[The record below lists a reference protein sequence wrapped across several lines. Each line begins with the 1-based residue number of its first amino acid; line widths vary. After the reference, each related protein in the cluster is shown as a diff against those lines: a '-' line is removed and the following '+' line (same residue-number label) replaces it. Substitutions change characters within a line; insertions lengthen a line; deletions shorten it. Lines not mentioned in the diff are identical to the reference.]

1 MDNDIS
7 IVPTL
12 SVRNGTAAIDFYKK
26 AFGATELMRIESPD
40 GLVVAEL
47 TIGQAK
53 FFIAD
58 ESPEHGNLSP
68 LTAGGVTVRMGLFVN
83 NPDAMADSA
92 IAAGALL
99 LYPVADQH
107 YGYRLGAIKDPF
119 GHVWEIAR
127 KITN

>member
-1 MDNDIS
+1 MNNHVS

-12 SVRNGTAAIDFYKK
+12 SVRNGAAASEFYKN
-26 AFGATELMRIESPD
+26 AFGATEQMRIESPD

-47 TIGQAK
+47 AIGQAR

-83 NPDAMADSA
+83 NPDTMAA
-92 IAAGALL
+92 TAVAAGALL

-127 KITN
+127 KITG

>member
-1 MDNDIS
+1 MDNHVS

-12 SVRNGTAAIDFYKK
+12 SVRNGAAAIDFYKN
-26 AFGATELMRIESPD
+26 AFGATEEMRIESPD

-47 TIGQAK
+47 TIGQAR

-83 NPDAMADSA
+83 NPDTMAA
-92 IAAGALL
+92 TAVAAGALL

-127 KITN
+127 KITG

>member
-1 MDNDIS
+1 MNDFQTA

-12 SVRNGTAAIDFYKK
+12 SVRRGAVAIEFYKE
-26 AFGATELMRIESPD
+26 AFAAVEEMRIESPD

-47 TIGQAK
+47 SIGAAR

-68 LTAGGVTVRMGLFVN
+68 ESAGGVTVRIGLFVED
-83 NPDAMADSA
+83 PDEVADNA
-92 IAAGALL
+92 VAAGAVL
-99 LYPVADQH
+99 LYPVADQN
-107 YGYRLGAIKDPF
+107 YGYRLGAVKDPF

-127 KITN
+127 KIE